1 MDSISFW
8 IGWLGL
14 WLTIFLSIT
23 GLLVAFACGERE
35 RIHNYIHGAPTPHP
49 TAEAVGAAVRMADF
63 IFGERLF
70 YGWGFVTSVLFST
83 IVATICFAAAWIAMP
98 LLRAEHTRSDHLAL
112 ATPEALTALLT
123 LGSIAVE
130 YLFVAKSRFLLA
142 RIKDSFPAWKL
153 LLVLAGDII
162 STVLTFLIVTPAL
175 LTIVALSFPLFFHDI
190 ESPEIGAEIT
200 SPEVWASGAHTVSW
214 ARDPYVAYPMIAS
227 MLAEQVQTQVAHPL
241 RQFHTLTIYR
251 KTGTPGCVGAGTKEE
266 MSAAQGA
273 DERHC
278 AFTAQG
284 VEYLTTIML
293 VTAFA
298 TTLWV
303 SFTAITIL
311 SSRAL
316 ARSIISARTFL
327 VWLYDHP
334 NVMIGCW
341 IACWPLCFLSGELI
355 AHTFLGRQT

>member
-23 GLLVAFACGERE
+23 GLLVAFASGERE
-35 RIHNYIHGAPTPHP
+35 RIHNYIHGAPAPHP
-49 TAEAVGAAVRMADF
+49 TAEAVGAAVRIADF

-70 YGWGFVTSVLFST
+70 YGWGFATSVLFSA
-83 IVATICFAAAWIAMP
+83 IVAAICFGSAWIAMP
-98 LLRAEHTRSDHLAL
+98 LLRDEYTRFNHLDL
-112 ATPEALTALLT
+112 ATSDALTGALT
-123 LGSIAVE
+123 LGSVAIE

-142 RIKDSFPAWKL
+142 RIKANFPAWKL
-153 LLVLAGDII
+153 LLVLAGDLI
-162 STVLTFLIVTPAL
+162 STVFTFLIVTPAL
-175 LTIVALSFPLFFHDI
+175 LTIVAVSFPLFFHDI
-190 ESPEIGAEIT
+190 ESAEIGAEIT
-200 SPEVWASGAHTVSW
+200 LPEVWASGAHTVSW
-214 ARDPYVAYPMIAS
+214 AQDPYAAYPMIAS
-227 MLAEQVQTQVAHPL
+227 MLAGEVQTQFAHPL
-241 RQFHTLTIYR
+241 RGFQTLTIYR
-251 KTGTPGCVGAGTKEE
+251 KTGTPGCAEAGTNEE
-266 MSAAQGA
+266 TPAAQA
-273 DERHC
+273 PDEWRC

-311 SSRAL
+311 GSRAL
-316 ARSIISARTFL
+316 ARSIISARKFF

-355 AHTFLGRQT
+355 AHMLLGHQT

>member
-49 TAEAVGAAVRMADF
+49 TAAAVRAALRTADF

-70 YGWGFVTSVLFST
+70 YGWGFVTSVLFSAV
-83 IVATICFAAAWIAMP
+83 VATICFAAAWIAMP
-98 LLRAEHTRSDHLAL
+98 FLRLEYTRSDHLAL
-112 ATPEALTALLT
+112 ATSDALTAVLA
-123 LGSIAVE
+123 LGSVAAE
-130 YLFVAKSRFLLA
+130 YLYVAKSRFLLA

-153 LLVLAGDII
+153 LLVLAGDIL
-162 STVLTFLIVTPAL
+162 STVLAFLIVTPAL
-175 LTIVALSFPLFFHDI
+175 LTIVAVSFPLFFQDI

-200 SPEVWASGAHTVSW
+200 SPEVWASSVHKVRW
-214 ARDPYVAYPMIAS
+214 APDPYVAYPMIAS
-227 MLAEQVQTQVAHPL
+227 MLAGDVRAQFAHPL
-241 RQFHTLTIYR
+241 KGFHTLTIYR
-251 KTGTPGCVGAGTKEE
+251 RTGTPGCAGATARPETQVEPRSHQKP
-266 MSAAQGA
+266 
-273 DERHC
+273 C

-293 VTAFA
+293 ATAFA
-298 TTLWV
+298 TMVWV
-303 SFTAITIL
+303 SVTAVTIL
-311 SSRAL
+311 GSRAL
-316 ARSIISARTFL
+316 ARSIISARTFF

-355 AHTFLGRQT
+355 THVLLGPRS